1 MTQIESEAKAVSD
14 RYTDGGY
21 FAKQP
26 DWHVGDSPW
35 KASHVLAM
43 LARNNLTP
51 KTVCEVGC
59 GAGEI
64 HAQMH
69 RQMPPDVRFTGYEV
83 SPQAHALC
91 QSRRAER
98 LDFRLG
104 DAFTA
109 GEHYDLAVMMD
120 VVEHVEDSYGF
131 LRKLRGLADYKLLHI
146 PLDLSAYA
154 VVGPTLMRG
163 RAAMGHIH
171 YYTRATALALLS
183 ETGYDVIDSYYT
195 FGSIHSPGQRG
206 GSLPATALRL
216 ARHAVYF
223 VSKELCVRLLGGA
236 SLLVL
241 AR

>member
-1 MTQIESEAKAVSD
+1 MTHIGTEPTTVSD
-14 RYTDGGY
+14 RYTDGRY
-21 FAKQP
+21 LAQHS
-26 DWHVGDSPW
+26 DWHVGDSSW
-35 KASHVLAM
+35 KAGHILSM
-43 LARNNLTP
+43 LARHNLTP

-64 HAQMH
+64 LAQLH
-69 RQMPPDVRFTGYEV
+69 RQMPPDVHLSGFDL
-83 SPQAHALC
+83 SPQALALC
-91 QSRRAER
+91 QTRRAEH
-98 LDFRLG
+98 LDYRLG
-104 DAFTA
+104 DAFTT
-109 GEHYDLAVMMD
+109 GEHYDLVVMMD

-131 LRKLRGLADYKLLHI
+131 LRKLRGLADYKVLHI

-163 RAAMGHIH
+163 RDSMGHIH
-171 YYTRATALALLS
+171 YYTRATALALLR

-195 FGSIHSPGQRG
+195 FGAIHSPGQRG

-216 ARHAVYF
+216 VRHGAYL